1 MSETIWS
8 EDFIL
13 RNPKLAKQ
21 AIDFLQEMI
30 RAEEAESERIIAQL
44 KLKIEDLELEILAMA
59 ERYEE

>member
-30 RAEEAESERIIAQL
+30 RAEEAESERVIAEL
-44 KLKIEDLELEILAMA
+44 KRKVEDLEFEMLAMA
-59 ERYEE
+59 QRYEE

>member
-21 AIDFLQEMI
+21 AIDFLQELL
-30 RAEEAESERIIAQL
+30 RTEELESERTIKQL
-44 KLKIEDLELEILAMA
+44 QSRVDGLELDLAMLK
-59 ERYEE
+59 EKTDS

>member
-21 AIDFLQEMI
+21 AIDFLQELL
-30 RAEEAESERIIAQL
+30 RTEELESERVVAAL
-44 KLKIEDLELEILAMA
+44 KRRIEDLELEMLAMA

>member
-21 AIDFLQEMI
+21 AIDFLHEML
-30 RAEEAESERIIAQL
+30 RTEELESERVIDQL
-44 KLKIEDLELEILAMA
+44 KRRIEDLELEILAMA

>member
-21 AIDFLQEMI
+21 AIDFLQEML
-30 RAEEAESERIIAQL
+30 RTEELESERVVDAL
-44 KLKIEDLELEILAMA
+44 KRRIEDLEFEMLAMA
-59 ERYEE
+59 QRYEE

>member
-21 AIDFLQEMI
+21 AIDFLQELL
-30 RAEEAESERIIAQL
+30 RTEELESERVVAAL
-44 KLKIEDLELEILAMA
+44 KRRIEDLELEMLAMA
-59 ERYEE
+59 DRYEE